1 MSSTGDN
8 ISAENASW
16 NFKGETAKNFDNH
29 ILKSVPFYEHGHKLI
44 CDLSDYFITPGS
56 TCYELGCAT
65 GTLSTALSKHNAHK
79 TDVRYIGVDIEE
91 DMVQIAKDKGKVLK
105 ISNIDFR
112 VDDLLTMSFEP
123 ADMII
128 AYYTVQ
134 FIHPRQ
140 RQELINKIYHSLNWG
155 GAFLY
160 FEKVRAN
167 DARFQDICVSLYNE
181 YKLSQGNTPEQI
193 FSKTRSLKGIL
204 EPFSTEGNL
213 DLLKRAGFVDIMTV
227 FKYISF
233 EGFLAIK

>member
-1 MSSTGDN
+1 MSSTGDK
-8 ISAENASW
+8 ISAANANWS
-16 NFKGETAKNFDNH
+16 FKGETAQNFDSH
-29 ILKSVPFYEHGHKLI
+29 VSKSVPFYTQGHKLI
-44 CDLSDYFITPGS
+44 CDLSDYFISPGS
-56 TCYELGCAT
+56 TCYELGCST
-65 GTLSTALSKHNAHK
+65 GSLSSELSIHNKNKA
-79 TDVRYIGVDIEE
+79 DVKFIAIDIEE
-91 DMVQIAKDKGKVLK
+91 DMVKIAGEKGKSLG

-112 VDDLLTMSFEP
+112 AEDLLETSFEP

-128 AYYTVQ
+128 AYYTIQ

-140 RQELINKIYHSLNWG
+140 RQELISRIYQSLNWG

-167 DARFQDICVSLYNE
+167 DGRFQDMTSSLYNE
-181 YKLSQGNTPEQI
+181 FKLDQGYTPEEI
-193 FSKTRSLKGIL
+193 FAKTRSLKGIL

-213 DLLKRAGFVDIMTV
+213 DLLKRAGFVDIMSI

>member
-1 MSSTGDN
+1 MSNTGDHL
-8 ISAENASW
+8 SANNASW
-16 NFKGETAKNFDNH
+16 SFKGETAEHFDQH
-29 ILKSVPFYEHGHKLI
+29 ISKSVPFYEHGHKLI
-44 CDLSDYFITPGS
+44 CDLSDYFITAGS
-56 TCYELGCAT
+56 TCYELGCST
-65 GTLSTALSKHNAHK
+65 GTLSTALSRHNAHK
-79 TDVRYIGVDIEE
+79 AEVQYIAIDIEE
-91 DMVQIAKDKGKVLK
+91 DMVKIADNKGKSLNL
-105 ISNIDFR
+105 SNINFC

-140 RQELINKIYHSLNWG
+140 RQDLINRIYQALNWG

-167 DARFQDICVSLYNE
+167 DGRFQDITTSLYNE
-181 YKLSQGNTPEQI
+181 YKLSQGYTPEEI

-213 DLLKRAGFVDIMTV
+213 DLLKRAGFVDIISV
-227 FKYISF
+227 FKYICF